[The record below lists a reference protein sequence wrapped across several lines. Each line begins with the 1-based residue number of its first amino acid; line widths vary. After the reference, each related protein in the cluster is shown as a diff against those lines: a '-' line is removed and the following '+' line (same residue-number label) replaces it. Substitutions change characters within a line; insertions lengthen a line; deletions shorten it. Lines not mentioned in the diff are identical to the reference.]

1 MIPKTKERFSAKTD
15 EHAGGKLTEG
25 LAKQEPKGEGRG
37 RGWTSHFKAVKK
49 TNLYPTVQG
58 NFIYLR
64 ERERELDQWRQAEG
78 EGEAGVPLSRE
89 AQSQEFRIIS
99 HKTEKTH
106 RQICSTK

>member
-58 NFIYLR
+58 NFIYFCIFFKYSVFILI
-64 ERERELDQWRQAEG
+64 L
-78 EGEAGVPLSRE
+78 
-89 AQSQEFRIIS
+89 IS
-99 HKTEKTH
+99 
-106 RQICSTK
+106 